1 MKKNLKSNI
10 MALAILIILCFAA
23 LFIADRIQRDGGR
36 VNIETGLITTD
47 RGDVAYK
54 LYIPEAATA
63 VNRAPGVLLLHG
75 YQNDHETSAAYA
87 MELSRRGAVV
97 LAIDEYGHGDTPI
110 PMRERGWTDHKV
122 TVSYGNDSESDKT
135 YVMIS
140 GPLRYKV
147 LMNFSTLT
155 FFNDR
160 YSKGSDGSEVADSSM
175 GGIAAYAYLA
185 SLPYVDNTRLGISGH
200 SMGTWASWSVA
211 AAYSGAVD
219 ENGTDITPRATV
231 LQCGELFR
239 DSVYDN
245 EKYSFFNVLLLQA
258 KYDEFS
264 YFRDYDTFV
273 IDATLDLPLRTEFLG
288 VSADQSEWNTTYGSF
303 SDGSAIL

>member
-10 MALAILIILCFAA
+10 MALAILVILCFAA

-36 VNIETGLITTD
+36 VNIETGFIATD

-63 VNRAPGVLLLHG
+63 GNRAPGVLLLHG

-140 GPLRYKV
+140 GPMRYKV

-231 LQCGELFR
+231 LQCGEIFR
-239 DSVYDN
+239 DCVYDN
-245 EKYSFFNVLLLQA
+245 EKYSFSNVLLLQA

-273 IDATLDLPLRTEFLG
+273 TDATLDSPLRTEFLG

>member
-1 MKKNLKSNI
+1 MKKNLRTNI

-36 VNIETGLITTD
+36 VNIETGFITTD

-63 VNRAPGVLLLHG
+63 GNRAPGVLLLHG

-122 TVSYGNDSESDKT
+122 TVSYGNDSEADKT

-231 LQCGELFR
+231 LQCGEIFR
-239 DSVYDN
+239 DCVYDN
-245 EKYSFFNVLLLQA
+245 EKYSFSNVLLLQA

-273 IDATLDLPLRTEFLG
+273 TDATLDSPLRTEFLG